1 MNKKNVRIG
10 ALCVLMTTCAFAQQ
24 KESLISKNDLDEV
37 VVSDSKFAL
46 EKEKS
51 GKVITKITA
60 EDLKNKSG
68 QSIAS
73 ILSTA
78 VGVEING
85 NQSVAGKNLGYY
97 IRGGKNSQVL
107 ILIDGIPVTD
117 ASGINF
123 QYDLNLLPVD
133 QVESIEIMKGA
144 ASTLY
149 GSGAATG
156 IINIILKKSSKKEIE
171 GSAYISIGTNNTAMT
186 KKTSGQD
193 MNQGFSIGGN
203 TNKVTYFTSLNSTE
217 IRGMSQIAI
226 PEKNTQYEEDRF
238 SRLNYLVKL
247 GCIASEKLTIDFFG
261 NFDRINNDFDGTF
274 DNTET
279 NDTDLNS
286 SKSEQIRFGFMPKY
300 KYDKG
305 IFVLNSG
312 FTKIGRSYNDFNSF
326 SNTVGFSQYDSR
338 SINVD
343 GYNKYQFSKSFFLVA
358 GAQYQ
363 FHDMKS
369 ETPYSSTAK
378 ENTKFNM
385 IDPYFTGIYSSDFG
399 LNINSGARLNIHSQ
413 YGNQLVYNLNPS
425 YDFKS
430 FPLKVL
436 ASYSSAFVTP
446 SLYQLYSEYGNKDLT
461 PEKNSTVEAGFELQF
476 LNKKVILN
484 TVGFYR
490 DQTNF
495 IGFYTNPV
503 TYASNYVNING
514 KNNAKGIETELSLAL
529 NEKIKLNSNYT
540 FTQVDEAL
548 DRLIPKHKVNSALD
562 FYMNS
567 RTFFTVSYQYVDSRN
582 DAFFDGFT
590 YTTQKVTLG
599 SYQLLNSS
607 IRYEL
612 IKSRITLFGAVT
624 NIFNADF
631 VENIGYNTRGR
642 NFKLG
647 LNINL

>member
-1 MNKKNVRIG
+1 
-10 ALCVLMTTCAFAQQ
+10 
-24 KESLISKNDLDEV
+24 
-37 VVSDSKFAL
+37 
-46 EKEKS
+46 
-51 GKVITKITA
+51 
-60 EDLKNKSG
+60 
-68 QSIAS
+68 
-73 ILSTA
+73 
-78 VGVEING
+78 
-85 NQSVAGKNLGYY
+85 
-97 IRGGKNSQVL
+97 
-107 ILIDGIPVTD
+107 
-117 ASGINF
+117 
-123 QYDLNLLPVD
+123 
-133 QVESIEIMKGA
+133 
-144 ASTLY
+144 
-149 GSGAATG
+149 
-156 IINIILKKSSKKEIE
+156 
-171 GSAYISIGTNNTAMT
+171 
-186 KKTSGQD
+186 

-217 IRGMSQIAI
+217 IRGMSQIT
-226 PEKNTQYEEDRF
+226 PPNENVKYEEDRF
-238 SRLNYLVKL
+238 SRLNYLLKL

-369 ETPYSSTAK
+369 ETPYSSIAK

-436 ASYSSAFVTP
+436 ASYSTAFVTP

-490 DQTNF
+490 EQTNF

-562 FYMNS
+562 FYISS

-612 IKSRITLFGAVT
+612 MKSRITLFGAVT

>member
-1 MNKKNVRIG
+1 
-10 ALCVLMTTCAFAQQ
+10 
-24 KESLISKNDLDEV
+24 
-37 VVSDSKFAL
+37 
-46 EKEKS
+46 
-51 GKVITKITA
+51 
-60 EDLKNKSG
+60 
-68 QSIAS
+68 
-73 ILSTA
+73 
-78 VGVEING
+78 
-85 NQSVAGKNLGYY
+85 
-97 IRGGKNSQVL
+97 
-107 ILIDGIPVTD
+107 
-117 ASGINF
+117 
-123 QYDLNLLPVD
+123 
-133 QVESIEIMKGA
+133 
-144 ASTLY
+144 
-149 GSGAATG
+149 
-156 IINIILKKSSKKEIE
+156 
-171 GSAYISIGTNNTAMT
+171 
-186 KKTSGQD
+186 
-193 MNQGFSIGGN
+193 
-203 TNKVTYFTSLNSTE
+203 
-217 IRGMSQIAI
+217 
-226 PEKNTQYEEDRF
+226 
-238 SRLNYLVKL
+238 
-247 GCIASEKLTIDFFG
+247 
-261 NFDRINNDFDGTF
+261 
-274 DNTET
+274 
-279 NDTDLNS
+279 
-286 SKSEQIRFGFMPKY
+286 
-300 KYDKG
+300 
-305 IFVLNSG
+305 
-312 FTKIGRSYNDFNSF
+312 
-326 SNTVGFSQYDSR
+326 
-338 SINVD
+338 
-343 GYNKYQFSKSFFLVA
+343 
-358 GAQYQ
+358 
-363 FHDMKS
+363 
-369 ETPYSSTAK
+369 
-378 ENTKFNM
+378 M

-436 ASYSSAFVTP
+436 ASYSTAFVTP

-461 PEKNSTVEAGFELQF
+461 PEKNSTVEAGFELQ
-476 LNKKVILN
+476 LLDKKVRLN

-612 IKSRITLFGAVT
+612 MKSRITLFGAVT

-631 VENIGYNTRGR
+631 IENIGYNTRGR